1 MKIKRKEFLS
11 EIKEEMELRKTVR
24 LAINRLESKRLQEE
38 QTLRQIIRRLITEAK
53 TSKIKVHDTT
63 AGNELERLFSMGS
76 FLSDLETD
84 YHALRTSPEQR
95 KSFAAHILHA
105 TKSLLERDR
114 LNRRE
119 DDEYEKEETTLKTSP
134 EKGFDLNVVDRE
146 GATEEQKQREQTEKF
161 VLISGMDEAGASAAE
176 RTWKRLEPGILS
188 ALQVA
193 GKSPQDRAQFAEY
206 LIINLTDYF
215 NQWEKAISSI
225 ETRRSEAAP
234 L

>member
-1 MKIKRKEFLS
+1 MQIKRQEFLS
-11 EIKEEMELRKTVR
+11 EIKEEQQLRKAVR
-24 LAINRLESKRLQEE
+24 GAIKLLETRRSQEE
-38 QTLRQIIRRLITEAK
+38 TTLRQIIRKLISEG

-63 AGNELERLFSMGS
+63 AGNELERLFSTTS

-105 TKSLLERDR
+105 TKSLLERDQ

-119 DDEYEKEETTLKTSP
+119 DDEYEKEATTLKTAP
-134 EKGFDLNVVDRE
+134 DAGFDVNVVDRGSAE
-146 GATEEQKQREQTEKF
+146 EEQKQREQTEKF
-161 VLISGMDEAGASAAE
+161 VLIPGMDEAGASAAE

-193 GKSPQDRAQFAEY
+193 GKSPQDRAQFEEY

-215 NQWEKAISSI
+215 NQWEMAISSI
-225 ETRRSEAAP
+225 ETKRVEATP

>member
-1 MKIKRKEFLS
+1 MQIDRQDFLNEVKQEF
-11 EIKEEMELRKTVR
+11 ELRKTIQS
-24 LAINRLESKRLQEE
+24 AILFVESKKVQEE
-38 QTLRQIIRRLITEAK
+38 KTLRQIVKKLISEAK
-53 TSKIKVHDTT
+53 ASKIKVHDTT

-76 FLSDLETD
+76 FLTDLEGD

-95 KSFAAHILHA
+95 ESFAAHILHA
-105 TKSLLERDR
+105 TKSLLERDQ

-119 DDEYEKEETTLKTSP
+119 DDEYEKEATTLKTAP
-134 EKGFDLNVVDRE
+134 DAGFDVNVVDRGSAE
-146 GATEEQKQREQTEKF
+146 EEQKQREQTEKF
-161 VLISGMDEAGASAAE
+161 VLIPGMDEAGASAAE

-193 GKSPQDRAQFAEY
+193 GKSPQDRAQFEEY

-215 NQWEKAISSI
+215 NQWEKGISSI
-225 ETRRSEAAP
+225 ETKRVEAAP

>member
-1 MKIKRKEFLS
+1 MQIKRQEFLS
-11 EIKEEMELRKTVR
+11 EIKEEQQLREAVR
-24 LAINRLESKRLQEE
+24 GAITLLETRRLQEE
-38 QTLRQIIRRLITEAK
+38 TSLRQIIRTLIAEAK

-76 FLSDLETD
+76 FLTDLETD

-105 TKSLLERDR
+105 TKSLLERDQ

-119 DDEYEKEETTLKTSP
+119 DDEYEKEETTLKAAP
-134 EKGFDLNVVDRE
+134 GAGFDLNVVDRNV
-146 GATEEQKQREQTEKF
+146 ATEEQEQREQTEKF

-193 GKSPQDRAQFAEY
+193 GKSPQDRAQFEEY

-215 NQWEKAISSI
+215 NQWEEAISSI
-225 ETRRSEAAP
+225 ETKRVAAAP

>member
-1 MKIKRKEFLS
+1 MQIKRQDFLN
-11 EIKEEMELRKTVR
+11 EIKQEMKLRKTIR
-24 LAINRLESKRLQEE
+24 HAIRFSEAKRLKEE
-38 QTLRQIIRRLITEAK
+38 KVLRKIIRKLIAEAK

-105 TKSLLERDR
+105 TKSLLERDQM
-114 LNRRE
+114 NRRE
-119 DDEYEKEETTLKTSP
+119 DDEYEKEETTLKTAP
-134 EKGFDLNVVDRE
+134 DKGFDLNVVDRE
-146 GATEEQKQREQTEKF
+146 GAAAEQEQKEQTEKF
-161 VLISGMDEAGASAAE
+161 VLIPGMDEAGASAAE
-176 RTWKRLEPGILS
+176 RTWKRLEPQILS
-188 ALQVA
+188 ALHVA
-193 GKSPQDRAQFAEY
+193 GKSPQDRAQFEQY

-215 NQWEKAISSI
+215 NQWEEAISSV
-225 ETRRSEAAP
+225 ETKRVEATP